1 MKVLIGIV
9 SAVGGALV
17 GAAATYI
24 VMKKKCDKRINTEIE
39 SVKKAYGSYI
49 VGADLAN
56 VSSETV
62 EETVPEVVE
71 EPKPVAPKRY
81 SSDATKETVVDEP
94 YVISP
99 SEFGSEE
106 DYECI
111 TLQYYADEVLADDW
125 DEIID
130 DWEEVAGKEFY
141 KKFGEY
147 EDDVVY
153 VRNKRLKCDYEICRN
168 EQYYYVDIMP
178 NKNRRVVKD
187 D

>member
-9 SAVGGALV
+9 SAVGGALI

-24 VMKKKCDKRINTEIE
+24 VMKKKCDNRINTEIK
-39 SVKKAYGSYI
+39 SVKRAYGSYLAS
-49 VGADLAN
+49 GA
-56 VSSETV
+56 SETV
-62 EETVPEVVE
+62 EEKEDTASEAVE
-71 EPKPVAPKRY
+71 EPKSTAPKRY

-94 YVISP
+94 CVISP
-99 SEFGSEE
+99 DEFGSEE

-147 EDDVVY
+147 EDDIVY

-168 EQYYYVDIMP
+168 EQYYYVDVMP
-178 NKNRRVVKD
+178 NKNRKVVKD

>member
-17 GAAATYI
+17 GAATTYV

-39 SVKKAYGSYI
+39 SVKKAYASYLTSE
-49 VGADLAN
+49 A
-56 VSSETV
+56 SETA
-62 EETVPEVVE
+62 EETAPEAVE
-71 EPKPVAPKRY
+71 EPKPAAPKRY
-81 SSDATKETVVDEP
+81 SSDATKETVVDGP

-99 SEFGSEE
+99 GEFGSEE

-111 TLQYYADEVLADDW
+111 TLQYYADGVLTDDW

-130 DWEEVAGKEFY
+130 DWDEVAGKDFY
-141 KKFGEY
+141 KRFGEY
-147 EDDVVY
+147 EDDVVH

-168 EQYYYVDIMP
+168 EQYYYVDIAP